1 MQQVERADVQGS
13 GHRDPGAARHQALG
27 ELEPRDP
34 VVQAPVDVRRGHVD
48 QFPGAGDAGHL
59 DDDAHRERGGLATL
73 AAQEGPV
80 ALGELDRH
88 RGP

>member
-1 MQQVERADVQGS
+1 MQQVEGADVQRG
-13 GHRDPGAARHQALG
+13 GHRDPGAARDQALG

-34 VVQAPVDVRRGHVD
+34 VVQAPVDVRRGHID
-48 QFPGAGDAGHL
+48 QPPGAGDAGHL
-59 DDDAHRERGGLATL
+59 DDDAHRERGGLAPL